1 VLYTEYLAE
10 LKRFNPWKPH
20 TLPDG
25 SVLQLTPHGHV
36 LRENNVIPFP
46 ARKKT
51 VQARGRRKAKA
62 LKTRTAKN

>member
-1 VLYTEYLAE
+1 MTYAEYLKQLAA
-10 LKRFNPWKPH
+10 FDPWKPV

-25 SVLQLTPHGHV
+25 SMLQLTPHGHV
-36 LRENNVIPFP
+36 LRESNVIPFP